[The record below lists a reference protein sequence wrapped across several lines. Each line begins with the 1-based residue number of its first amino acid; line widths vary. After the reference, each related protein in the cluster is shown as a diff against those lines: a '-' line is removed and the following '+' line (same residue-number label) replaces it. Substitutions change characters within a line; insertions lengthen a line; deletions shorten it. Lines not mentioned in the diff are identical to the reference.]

1 MISIIHCSFHRLTPV
16 SVSYCNQ
23 LIRTQEL
30 QSQVSSP
37 AHREYFSELTS
48 KLLFLGFGYC
58 VLPGRVLANATKWSP
73 SPYND
78 LAVTDIQQYRT
89 CDRLYNLL
97 LTAPVRFF
105 GQRDRICWSSSCC
118 SVDIG
123 VSERSPMFILQLCRC
138 DCGSS
143 ASVFQIQSPD
153 LFQSANDTLGSAIQ
167 YSELGAGG
175 EL

>member
-1 MISIIHCSFHRLTPV
+1 M
-16 SVSYCNQ
+16 
-23 LIRTQEL
+23 
-30 QSQVSSP
+30 
-37 AHREYFSELTS
+37 
-48 KLLFLGFGYC
+48 
-58 VLPGRVLANATKWSP
+58 ANATKWSP

-78 LAVTDIQQYRT
+78 LAVTEIQQYRT

-97 LTAPVRFF
+97 LAASVRFSGGCVGF
-105 GQRDRICWSSSCC
+105 VGRAPAAGD
-118 SVDIG
+118 DIG

-167 YSELGAGG
+167 YSELRAGG
-175 EL
+175 SRRAVKPRPDRNITEFGFISPCLAGDRR